1 MLAKVEALANT
12 TSVAEPLLKTIAE
25 NNLCKNFQ
33 YIRYIR
39 SGVSNLL
46 CPGSVRKVEAG
57 PAILGFILSKKGI
70 GLVIRGPEF
79 FFLFLAQ

>member
-1 MLAKVEALANT
+1 MMANVEALANA
-12 TSVAEPLLKTIAE
+12 TSFAEPLLKTIAE
-25 NNLCKNFQ
+25 NDLCKNFQ
-33 YIRYIR
+33 SMR

-46 CPGSVRKVEAG
+46 CLGSVRKVGAG
-57 PAILGFILSKKGI
+57 LAILGFILSKKGI